1 MFCIFTSL
9 IFSQSPW
16 TKAKNEA
23 YIQLSFTTISNYD
36 ALFGNPD
43 YNTDRR
49 ISDNT
54 LQLYGEYGL
63 SDKTTLFA
71 NLPLKMVKSGD
82 QVNVLSFTEEG
93 SSTALGNVQIGIKH
107 NFVQKKWMV
116 SAQLGVE
123 ANTGTLD
130 LDTGLSTGYDAW
142 TITPLLL
149 VGRGFQNWY
158 IQAFTGVDIRTNAY
172 SSAFKLGGEIG
183 YKTLQ
188 CLWVAGF
195 LDGVASFQNGD
206 VVLPFTNSLT
216 GLYVNN
222 QSYASFGIKT
232 IAEVNQKFGINLGIG
247 GAFGGINVAKKPAFS
262 IGLYHK
268 F

>member
-1 MFCIFTSL
+1 
-9 IFSQSPW
+9 
-16 TKAKNEA
+16 
-23 YIQLSFTTISNYD
+23 
-36 ALFGNPD
+36 
-43 YNTDRR
+43 
-49 ISDNT
+49 
-54 LQLYGEYGL
+54 
-63 SDKTTLFA
+63 
-71 NLPLKMVKSGD
+71 
-82 QVNVLSFTEEG
+82 
-93 SSTALGNVQIGIKH
+93 
-107 NFVQKKWMV
+107 MV
-116 SAQLGVE
+116 SAHLGVE

-149 VGRGFQNWY
+149 VGRGYQNWY

-183 YKTLQ
+183 YKAIQ
-188 CLWVAGF
+188 WLWVAGF

-222 QSYASFGIKT
+222 QSYAAFGVKT
-232 IAEVNQKFGINLGIG
+232 IAEVNKNFGVNLGIG
-247 GAFGGINVAKKPAFS
+247 GAFGGRNVAKKPAFS